1 MRLYPNLRKN
11 MVSSSLILSCV
22 AAFCLD
28 ALNVANKT
36 FVDEQNRE
44 RGSVALKVGFAT
56 GTVVADVVGK
66 QNPRYCLFGDA
77 VSTAEALSAH
87 ASRNEIY
94 CTFESADILRK
105 GNPAARK
112 QLRSRGKVALKG
124 KGNVHCFLLISGW
137 HSVESGSNRIGSFV
151 QQYNDLQSSA
161 TGTGSISSK
170 TESTQ
175 DDIDLMLCDE
185 LGGAEKMPTVSEK

>member
-1 MRLYPNLRKN
+1 NP
-11 MVSSSLILSCV
+11 
-22 AAFCLD
+22 
-28 ALNVANKT
+28 
-36 FVDEQNRE
+36 E
-44 RGSVALKVGFAT
+44 RGSVGLKVGFAT

-77 VSTAEALSAH
+77 VSTAEGLSAH

-105 GNPAARK
+105 GYPGARK
-112 QLRSRGKVALKG
+112 QLRSRGKVAVKG
-124 KGNVHCFLLISGW
+124 KGKVHCFLLIAGW
-137 HSVESGSNRIGSFV
+137 HTVESGSNRIGSFV
-151 QQYNDLQSSA
+151 QQYSDLQSSV

-175 DDIDLMLCDE
+175 DEIDLMLCDD
-185 LGGAEKMPTVSEK
+185 LGGTEKMPTVSEK